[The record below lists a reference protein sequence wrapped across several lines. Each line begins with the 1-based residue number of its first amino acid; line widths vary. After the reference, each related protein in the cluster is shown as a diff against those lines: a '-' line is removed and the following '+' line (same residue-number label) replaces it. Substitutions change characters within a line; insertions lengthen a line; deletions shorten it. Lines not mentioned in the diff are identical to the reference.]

1 VRGSKTGTST
11 DASGAF
17 RLSVPPGSNTLVI
30 TSVGFSRQE
39 VDISDKSDISVS
51 LVNANASL
59 NEVVVTGYGTA
70 TKKNVT
76 GAIASVQSKDFNK
89 GVVTNPDQL
98 LEGKVAGLQIIN
110 SSGQP
115 WCRNR
120 CKNQGAVTQSVAGN
134 TPLIVLME
142 FLWMG
147 GLQDQALII
156 IPD

>member
-1 VRGSKTGTST
+1 
-11 DASGAF
+11 
-17 RLSVPPGSNTLVI
+17 VPPGSNTLVI

-70 TKKNVT
+70 RRRDVT

-110 SSGQP
+110 SKRTTR
-115 WCRNR
+115 CRNR
-120 CKNQGAVTQSVAGN
+120 CKNQGQ
-134 TPLIVLME
+134 
-142 FLWMG
+142 
-147 GLQDQALII
+147 
-156 IPD
+156 